1 MESETIIRQS
11 KAHGSLVTDLS
22 FDASMIVSCSTDG
35 TVKVLDM
42 LSCQILHTV
51 RAGEVPIYSVYF
63 NKTKIVFLSSDG
75 KIQHW
80 LWESTDEHGKD
91 GYKYH
96 IVTEGDT
103 INAICKIYQVNLRQL
118 LKLNPDTELSHV
130 KVGTRL
136 LVSKPNS
143 KNDDSKRN
151 VRFGT
156 RSKFRN
162 TAAIKSFDDIVPP
175 EEDVLRPDIL
185 AERTSLASRLVK

>member
-1 MESETIIRQS
+1 M
-11 KAHGSLVTDLS
+11 
-22 FDASMIVSCSTDG
+22 F
-35 TVKVLDM
+35 
-42 LSCQILHTV
+42 SCQILHTV

-63 NKTKIVFLSSDG
+63 TKTKIVFLSSDG

-96 IVTEGDT
+96 TVTEGDT
-103 INAICKIYQVNLRQL
+103 IKAICKIYQVNVRQL
-118 LKLNPDTELSHV
+118 LKLNPDTDIRLV

-136 LVSKPNS
+136 LISKPKS
-143 KNDDSKRN
+143 KNDDLKRN

-162 TAAIKSFDDIVPP
+162 TAAINSFEDIVPP
-175 EEDVLRPDIL
+175 EDDILRPNIL